1 MSKLPNASSSSN
13 LHQKMLIRC
22 IELTKTYDDRS
33 INVKALKGIELIVM
47 ENEFIAII
55 GSSGSG
61 KTTLLNLIGGLDKPT
76 SGEIWYDGED
86 ISSLSEKERILY
98 RRKVGIIFQDFNL
111 YSVLTVQQNVELP
124 MIYAKKL
131 TKSIRVERVNDLI
144 EKVGLSERKKHI
156 PAELSSG
163 EKQRVGI
170 ARALA
175 NNPKLILADQPTG
188 NLDSETGE
196 DIIKLMRDL
205 QKEYGITIMV
215 VTHNLDVAKKADRI
229 FAIEDGQIIPVTL
242 DNEKEEQVKIKRKK
256 KAKSS

>member
-1 MSKLPNASSSSN
+1 MFKLPNPSSTN
-13 LHQKMLIRC
+13 RNQKTLIRC
-22 IELTKTYDDRS
+22 EELTKTYDDRLTK
-33 INVKALKGIELIVM
+33 VEALKGIELTVL

-76 SGEIWYDGED
+76 SGKIWYDDED
-86 ISSLSEKERILY
+86 ISSLTEKERILF

-111 YSVLTVQQNVELP
+111 HSVLTVEQSTELP
-124 MIYAKKL
+124 MIYAEKL
-131 TKSIRVERVNDLI
+131 GKHFRVKRVQELI
-144 EKVGLSERKKHI
+144 EKVGLTERKKHI

-196 DIIKLMRDL
+196 EIIKLMRDL
-205 QKEYGITIMV
+205 QQEFGITIMV

-229 FAIEDGQIIPVTL
+229 FAIEDGQIISVVL
-242 DNEKEEQVKIKRKK
+242 DDKKEKLSKK
-256 KAKSS
+256 KKKIAS